1 MNTLVIQIALL
12 FLPGIIWERIHA
24 TYVLKDKP
32 EQFDVIRRAF
42 VFGVISYVLAFAAY
56 SGLHRRF
63 YLVALEGDHIALS
76 IKVAREIG
84 YATLIAFVMALV
96 HVWFDSRKLFSRFM
110 RGARLTTRYGTEDV
124 WDYTFSRKDPMFG
137 YLNLRDFDKEVIY
150 SGFIELYSESDK
162 LREVVLRDAI
172 AYSFDGTELFK
183 APRVYIARDKDN
195 IDIEFPEIPAGPP
208 AAAPQPPGANQ
219 GP

>member
-32 EQFDVIRRAF
+32 EQFDVVRRAF

-63 YLVALEGDHIALS
+63 YLVTLDGDHIALS

-96 HVWFDSRKLFSRFM
+96 HVWFDSRKLFSRFV
-110 RGARLTTRYGTEDV
+110 RWAHLTERYGTEDV
-124 WDYTFSRKDPMFG
+124 WDYTFSRKDSLFG
-137 YLNLRDFDKEVIY
+137 YLNLRDFDKQVIY

-183 APRVYIARDKDN
+183 APRVYIARDKAN

-208 AAAPQPPGANQ
+208 AAVPQPPGANQ